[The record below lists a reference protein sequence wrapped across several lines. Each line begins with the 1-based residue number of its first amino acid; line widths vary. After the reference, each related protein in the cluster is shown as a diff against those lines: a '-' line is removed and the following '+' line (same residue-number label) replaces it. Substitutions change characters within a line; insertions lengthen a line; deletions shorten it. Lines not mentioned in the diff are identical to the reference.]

1 MNVSTLLKTFAFE
14 TKLLLVDVR
23 RNKTY
28 SIYRKQ
34 YFNEYVT
41 EWDGEVV
48 ISRVTNGKI
57 AVFYKSG
64 IGL

>member
-41 EWDGEVV
+41 EWDGEVA
-48 ISRVTNGKI
+48 RVTNGKI